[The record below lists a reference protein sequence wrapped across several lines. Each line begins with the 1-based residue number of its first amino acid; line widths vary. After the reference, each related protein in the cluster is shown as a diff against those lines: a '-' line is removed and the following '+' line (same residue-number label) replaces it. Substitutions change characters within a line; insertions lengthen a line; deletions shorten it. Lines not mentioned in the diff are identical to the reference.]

1 MAVDLTK
8 AKAYRFGKKDLI
20 TLVNSFEMAMGN
32 AQCVMGFDKH
42 SYPLSVPV
50 TVMDRNIYEFCT
62 TVCSISLIMLKS
74 PSEKKYSKIFYEVT
88 RGVIQKANFN
98 NFNIEVLGKIDGA
111 LLTVSPS
118 VK

>member
-1 MAVDLTK
+1 
-8 AKAYRFGKKDLI
+8 
-20 TLVNSFEMAMGN
+20 
-32 AQCVMGFDKH
+32 
-42 SYPLSVPV
+42 
-50 TVMDRNIYEFCT
+50 
-62 TVCSISLIMLKS
+62 MLKS

>member
-1 MAVDLTK
+1 
-8 AKAYRFGKKDLI
+8 
-20 TLVNSFEMAMGN
+20 MAMGN

-50 TVMDRNIYEFCT
+50 TVMDRSIYEFCT

>member
-1 MAVDLTK
+1 
-8 AKAYRFGKKDLI
+8 
-20 TLVNSFEMAMGN
+20 
-32 AQCVMGFDKH
+32 
-42 SYPLSVPV
+42 
-50 TVMDRNIYEFCT
+50 
-62 TVCSISLIMLKS
+62 MLKS

-98 NFNIEVLGKIDGA
+98 IEVLEKIDDA